1 MEVASPPR
9 RVRALRRHGTA
20 PTARPL
26 EGAYRTAYDEG
37 GLLEVRRNTEVPA
50 CSQQT
55 GLRAAPPRGVRRD
68 LMAALLVLLALLTLA
83 PRGAAQTFT
92 WTGASNPNWKTNGNW
107 LGGAAPTGNG
117 GENLV
122 FPSGAA
128 NLTNSNNL
136 KGTSFNSI
144 TISGSGYTVGG
155 NATTLTGSLADS
167 SVAGTNTISLGLTF
181 AATRTVTVSNAATT
195 LTISGVISGAG
206 GLTKSGS
213 GTVTLSAANTYTG
226 VTTINVGTIAIAA
239 DAGLGASPGAPTAG
253 KLSFGGGTLRTTA
266 SFTLAANRGI
276 ALTGAG
282 TISTDPGTTLTYGG
296 IIAGASTL
304 TKAGTGTLIVSGA
317 NTYTGATAISAGTL
331 QLGATN
337 AAPSG
342 SAVTVSGGATFDL
355 RGFSDGIGSLAG
367 AGTVTSGAA
376 GAVVLTAGGNNSST
390 TFSGVMQ
397 NGSGTVALTKTGT
410 GTLTLSGANTYGGAT
425 TVRAGV
431 LDVQN
436 NTALGATAG
445 ATTVAGGAALQ
456 LDGSGLVV
464 AEPVTLNGTG
474 IAGGGALRQL
484 ANTNTWSGT
493 ITLGSA
499 ARVNADAGTLTV
511 SGGITNGGF
520 PLTVGGA
527 GNTTIST
534 TAISGTGGLT
544 KDGTGT
550 VTLSASNA
558 YTGTTTVSAG
568 SLLVNGS
575 QGSSAVSLNGGTLGG
590 TGTVGAITSTGSGG
604 SVAPGVGVGILTS
617 GNVNWSSGSPG
628 FVVQLNGTTAGTGYD
643 QLNVTGTV
651 NLGGATLSGT
661 LGFSPTSGTTFT
673 LINND
678 GGDAVIGTFAGLPEG
693 STVVLS
699 GQSLQISYVGGTGN
713 DVVLVVA
720 APNLTVNNAVAPSAS
735 PPPGTDLTYT
745 VTVTN
750 NGTGNATSVVVVDT
764 LAATLQFKVGSVVNT
779 LPTGVSVLVAYSS
792 DGGATWTYVPA
803 SGACS
808 APTNYDRCVNRIRW
822 SLQNPLSSSAPNNT
836 GTLQFVAQIR

>member
-1 MEVASPPR
+1 
-9 RVRALRRHGTA
+9 
-20 PTARPL
+20 
-26 EGAYRTAYDEG
+26 
-37 GLLEVRRNTEVPA
+37 
-50 CSQQT
+50 
-55 GLRAAPPRGVRRD
+55 VRRD
-68 LMAALLVLLALLTLA
+68 LVAALLVLLALLTLA
-83 PRGAAQTFT
+83 PRAGAQTFT
-92 WTGASNPNWKTNGNW
+92 WTGAQNPNWSIGNNW
-107 LGGAAPTGNG
+107 SGGAAPTGAG

-122 FPSGAA
+122 FPSGAS
-128 NLTNSNNL
+128 NLATNNNIN
-136 KGTSFNSI
+136 GASFNSI
-144 TISGSGYTVGG
+144 TIKGSGYTLGSKAITLGAGG
-155 NATTLTGSLADS
+155 LADS
-167 SVAGTNTISLGLTF
+167 SVAGANTINLGVTF
-181 AATRTVTVSNAATT
+181 AATRTVTVSNAGTT

-206 GLTKSGS
+206 GLTKAGA

-226 VTTINVGTIAIAA
+226 VTTINAGTIAIAA
-239 DAGLGASPGAPTAG
+239 DAGLGAAPGAPTAG
-253 KLSFGGGTLRTTA
+253 KLTFGGGTLRTTA

-282 TISTDPGTTLTYGG
+282 TISTNPGTTLTYGG
-296 IIAGASTL
+296 IIAGASPL

-337 AAPSG
+337 AVPSG

-355 RGFSDGIGSLAG
+355 RGFSDAIGSLAG

-376 GAVVLTAGGNNSST
+376 GAVTLTAGGNNSST

-397 NGSGTVALTKTGT
+397 NGSGTVALTKVGT
-410 GTLTLSGANTYGGAT
+410 GTMTLSGANTYSGAT
-425 TVRAGV
+425 TASAGV

-474 IAGGGALRQL
+474 IAGGGALRQV
-484 ANTNTWSGT
+484 ANTNTWSGA

-520 PLTVGGA
+520 LLTVGGA
-527 GNTTIST
+527 GNTTVST
-534 TAISGTGGLT
+534 TVISGTGGLT

-550 VTLSASNA
+550 VTLSANNT

-568 SLLVNGS
+568 TLLVNGS

-643 QLNVTGTV
+643 QLNVTGSV

-661 LGFSPTSGTTFT
+661 LGFSPPNGTNFT
-673 LINND
+673 IINND

-713 DVVLVVA
+713 DVVLSVV

-750 NGTGNATSVVVVDT
+750 NGSGNATSVVVVDT
-764 LAATLQFKVGSVVNT
+764 LASTLQFKVGSVVNT
-779 LPTGVSVLVAYSS
+779 LPPGVSVLVAYSS

>member
-253 KLSFGGGTLRTTA
+253 KLTFGGGTLRTTA

-376 GAVVLTAGGNNSST
+376 GAVTLTAGGNNGST
-390 TFSGVMQ
+390 TFSGVIL

-410 GTLTLSGANTYGGAT
+410 GTLTLSGANTYGGTT
-425 TVRAGV
+425 TVSAGV

-550 VTLSASNA
+550 VTLSASNT

-643 QLNVTGTV
+643 QLNVTGSV
-651 NLGGATLSGT
+651 NLGSATLSGT
-661 LGFSPTSGTTFT
+661 LGFSPPNGTSFT
-673 LINND
+673 IINND

-713 DVVLVVA
+713 DVVLSVV

-750 NGTGNATSVVVVDT
+750 NGSGNATSVVVVDT

-779 LPTGVSVLVAYSS
+779 LPPGVSVLVAYSS

-836 GTLQFVAQIR
+836 GTLKFVAQIR

>member
-253 KLSFGGGTLRTTA
+253 KLTFGGGTLRTTA

-376 GAVVLTAGGNNSST
+376 GAVTLTAGGNNGST
-390 TFSGVMQ
+390 TFSGVIL

-410 GTLTLSGANTYGGAT
+410 GTLTLSGANTYGGTT
-425 TVRAGV
+425 TVSAGV

-456 LDGSGLVV
+456 VDGSGLVV

-550 VTLSASNA
+550 VTLSASNT

-643 QLNVTGTV
+643 QLNVTGSV
-651 NLGGATLSGT
+651 NLGSATLSGT
-661 LGFSPTSGTTFT
+661 LGFSPPNGTSFT
-673 LINND
+673 IINND

-713 DVVLVVA
+713 DVVLSVV

-750 NGTGNATSVVVVDT
+750 NGSGNATSVVVVDT

-779 LPTGVSVLVAYSS
+779 LPPGVSVVVAYSS

-836 GTLQFVAQIR
+836 GTLKFVAQIR

>member
-20 PTARPL
+20 PPARPL

-50 CSQQT
+50 CSQRT

-128 NLTNSNNL
+128 NLTNNNNL

-239 DAGLGASPGAPTAG
+239 DAGLGAAPGAPTAG
-253 KLSFGGGTLRTTA
+253 KLTFGGGTLRTTA
-266 SFTLAANRGI
+266 SFTVAANRGI

-296 IIAGASTL
+296 IIAGASPL

-337 AAPSG
+337 AVPSG

-376 GAVVLTAGGNNSST
+376 GAVTLTAGGNNAST
-390 TFSGVMQ
+390 TFSGLIQ

-410 GTLTLSGANTYGGAT
+410 GTLTLSGANTYSGAT
-425 TVRAGV
+425 TVSAGV

-456 LDGSGLVV
+456 LEGSGLVV

-520 PLTVGGA
+520 LLTVGGA
-527 GNTTIST
+527 GNTTVST

-550 VTLSASNA
+550 VTLSASNT

-604 SVAPGVGVGILTS
+604 SVAPGVGVGILAS

-643 QLNVTGTV
+643 QLNVTGSV

-661 LGFSPTSGTTFT
+661 LGFSPPNGTSFT
-673 LINND
+673 IINND

-713 DVVLVVA
+713 DVVLSVV

-750 NGTGNATSVVVVDT
+750 NGSGNATSVVVVDT
-764 LAATLQFKVGSVVNT
+764 LASTLQFKVGSVVNT
-779 LPTGVSVLVAYSS
+779 LPPGVSVLVAYSS

-836 GTLQFVAQIR
+836 GTLKFVAQIR

>member
-1 MEVASPPR
+1 
-9 RVRALRRHGTA
+9 
-20 PTARPL
+20 
-26 EGAYRTAYDEG
+26 
-37 GLLEVRRNTEVPA
+37 
-50 CSQQT
+50 
-55 GLRAAPPRGVRRD
+55 
-68 LMAALLVLLALLTLA
+68 MAALLVLLALLTLA

-376 GAVVLTAGGNNSST
+376 GAVTLTAGGNNGST
-390 TFSGVMQ
+390 TFSGVIL

-410 GTLTLSGANTYGGAT
+410 GTLTLSGANTYGGTT
-425 TVRAGV
+425 TVSAGV

-436 NTALGATAG
+436 NTA
-445 ATTVAGGAALQ
+445 

-550 VTLSASNA
+550 VTLSASNT

-643 QLNVTGTV
+643 QLNVTGSV
-651 NLGGATLSGT
+651 NLGSATLSGT
-661 LGFSPTSGTTFT
+661 LGFSPPNGTSFT
-673 LINND
+673 IINND

-713 DVVLVVA
+713 DVVLSVV

-750 NGTGNATSVVVVDT
+750 NGSGNATSVVVVDT

-779 LPTGVSVLVAYSS
+779 LPPGVSVVVAYSS

-836 GTLQFVAQIR
+836 GTLKFVAQIR

>member
-37 GLLEVRRNTEVPA
+37 GLLEVRRNTDVPA

-68 LMAALLVLLALLTLA
+68 LMAALLVLLALVTLA

-253 KLSFGGGTLRTTA
+253 KLTFGGGTLRTTA

-376 GAVVLTAGGNNSST
+376 GAVTLTAGGNNGST
-390 TFSGVMQ
+390 TFSGVIL

-410 GTLTLSGANTYGGAT
+410 GTLTLSGANTYGGTT
-425 TVRAGV
+425 TVSAGV

-464 AEPVTLNGTG
+464 AEPGTLNGTG

-550 VTLSASNA
+550 VTLSASNT

-643 QLNVTGTV
+643 QLNVTGSV
-651 NLGGATLSGT
+651 NLGSATLSGT
-661 LGFSPTSGTTFT
+661 LGFSPPNGTSFT
-673 LINND
+673 IINND

-713 DVVLVVA
+713 DVVLSVV

-750 NGTGNATSVVVVDT
+750 NGSGNATSVVVVDT

-779 LPTGVSVLVAYSS
+779 LPPGVSVLVAYSS

-822 SLQNPLSSSAPNNT
+822 SLQNPLSSSAPNNRA
-836 GTLQFVAQIR
+836 TLSFVAQIR

>member
-9 RVRALRRHGTA
+9 GVRALRRHGTA
-20 PTARPL
+20 PPARPL

-50 CSQQT
+50 SSQRT
-55 GLRAAPPRGVRRD
+55 GLRAAPRGVRRD

-107 LGGAAPTGNG
+107 LGGAAPTGVG

-128 NLTNSNNL
+128 NLLTSNNL
-136 KGTSFNSI
+136 NNGSFNSI
-144 TISGSGYTVGG
+144 IIKGSGYTLSNKPVTVGAG
-155 NATTLTGSLADS
+155 GLADS
-167 SVAGTNTISLGLTF
+167 SVGGTNTVSLAMTF
-181 AATRTVTVSNAATT
+181 GATRTVTVSNAATT
-195 LTISGVISGAG
+195 LTISGNINGAG
-206 GLTKSGS
+206 GLTKSGA
-213 GTVTLSAANTYTG
+213 GTVALSAANTYTG
-226 VTTINVGTIAIAA
+226 VTTVNGGTIAIAA
-239 DAGLGASPGAPTAG
+239 DAGLGAVPGAPTAG
-253 KLSFGGGTLRTTA
+253 KLTFGGGTLRTTA

-282 TISTDPGTTLTYGG
+282 TISTNPGTTLTYGG
-296 IIAGASTL
+296 IIAGASPL

-337 AAPSG
+337 AVPSG
-342 SAVTVSGGATFDL
+342 SAVTVSGGAIFDL
-355 RGFSDGIGSLAG
+355 RGFSDAIGSLAG

-410 GTLTLSGANTYGGAT
+410 GTLTLSGANTYSGAT
-425 TVRAGV
+425 TVSAGV

-484 ANTNTWSGT
+484 ANTNTWSGA

-511 SGGITNGGF
+511 SGGITNGGYL
-520 PLTVGGA
+520 LTVGGA

-534 TAISGTGGLT
+534 TAISGAGGLT
-544 KDGTGT
+544 TEGTGT
-550 VTLSASNA
+550 VTLSANNT
-558 YTGTTTVSAG
+558 YTGTTTVSAET
-568 SLLVNGS
+568 LVVNGS
-575 QGSSAVSLNGGTLGG
+575 QSSSAVSLNGGTLGG
-590 TGTVGAITSTGSGG
+590 TGTVGAITSTTSGG
-604 SVAPGVGVGILTS
+604 TVAPGVGVGILSS

-651 NLGGATLSGT
+651 NLGSATLSGT
-661 LGFSPTSGTTFT
+661 LGFSPPNGTSFT
-673 LINND
+673 IINND
-678 GGDAVIGTFAGLPEG
+678 GSDAVIGTFAGLPEG

-713 DVVLVVA
+713 DVVLTVA
-720 APNLTVNNAVAPSAS
+720 APNLTVNNTVAPSAS

-750 NGTGNATSVVVVDT
+750 NGSGNATSVVVVDT

-779 LPTGVSVLVAYSS
+779 LPPGVSVLVAYSS

-836 GTLQFVAQIR
+836 GTLKFVAQIR

>member
-20 PTARPL
+20 PPARPL

-50 CSQQT
+50 CSQRT

-128 NLTNSNNL
+128 NLTNNNNL

-195 LTISGVISGAG
+195 PTI
-206 GLTKSGS
+206 T
-213 GTVTLSAANTYTG
+213 
-226 VTTINVGTIAIAA
+226 
-239 DAGLGASPGAPTAG
+239 
-253 KLSFGGGTLRTTA
+253 
-266 SFTLAANRGI
+266 
-276 ALTGAG
+276 
-282 TISTDPGTTLTYGG
+282 GG
-296 IIAGASTL
+296 IIAGASPL

-337 AAPSG
+337 AVPSG

-376 GAVVLTAGGNNSST
+376 GGVTLTAGGNNGST
-390 TFSGVMQ
+390 TFSGVIL

-410 GTLTLSGANTYGGAT
+410 GTLTLSGANTYSGAT
-425 TVRAGV
+425 TVSAGV

-456 LDGSGLVV
+456 LEGSGPGV
-464 AEPVTLNGTG
+464 AGPDTVNGTG
-474 IAGGGALRQL
+474 VAGGGALRQV
-484 ANTNTWSGT
+484 ANTNTWSGA

-520 PLTVGGA
+520 LLTVGGA
-527 GNTTIST
+527 GNTTVST
-534 TAISGTGGLT
+534 TVISGTGGLT

-550 VTLSASNA
+550 VTLSANNT

-568 SLLVNGS
+568 TLLVNGS
-575 QGSSAVSLNGGTLGG
+575 QSSSAVSLNGGTLGG

-604 SVAPGVGVGILTS
+604 SVAPGVGVGILAS

-643 QLNVTGTV
+643 QLNVTGSV

-661 LGFSPTSGTTFT
+661 LGFSPPNGTSFT
-673 LINND
+673 IINND

-713 DVVLVVA
+713 DVVLSVV

-750 NGTGNATSVVVVDT
+750 NGSGNATSVVVVDT
-764 LAATLQFKVGSVVNT
+764 LASTLQFKVGSVVNT
-779 LPTGVSVLVAYSS
+779 LPPGVSVLVAYSS

-808 APTNYDRCVNRIRW
+808 APTNYDRCVSRIRW

>member
-20 PTARPL
+20 PPARPL

-50 CSQQT
+50 CSQRT

-128 NLTNSNNL
+128 NLTNNNNL

-239 DAGLGASPGAPTAG
+239 DAGLGAAPGAPTAG
-253 KLSFGGGTLRTTA
+253 KLTFGGGTLRTTA
-266 SFTLAANRGI
+266 SFTVAANRGI

-296 IIAGASTL
+296 IIAGASPL

-337 AAPSG
+337 AVPSG

-376 GAVVLTAGGNNSST
+376 GAVTLTAGGNNAST
-390 TFSGVMQ
+390 TFSGLIQ

-410 GTLTLSGANTYGGAT
+410 GTLTLSGANTYSGAT
-425 TVRAGV
+425 TVSAGV

-456 LDGSGLVV
+456 LEGSGLVV

-474 IAGGGALRQL
+474 IAGGGALRQV
-484 ANTNTWSGT
+484 ANTNTWSGA

-520 PLTVGGA
+520 LLTVGGA
-527 GNTTIST
+527 GNTTVST
-534 TAISGTGGLT
+534 TVISGTGGLT

-550 VTLSASNA
+550 VTLSANNT

-568 SLLVNGS
+568 TLLVNGS
-575 QGSSAVSLNGGTLGG
+575 QSSSAVSLNGGTLGG

-604 SVAPGVGVGILTS
+604 SVAPGVGVGILAS

-643 QLNVTGTV
+643 QLNVTGSV

-661 LGFSPTSGTTFT
+661 LGFSPPNGTSFT
-673 LINND
+673 IINND
-678 GGDAVIGTFAGLPEG
+678 GSDAVIGTFAGLPEG

-699 GQSLQISYVGGTGN
+699 GQSFKVSYVGGTGN
-713 DVVLVVA
+713 DVVLTVA

-764 LAATLQFKVGSVVNT
+764 LAPTVQFKVGSVVNS
-779 LPTGVSVLVAYSS
+779 LPAGVSVVVDYSN
-792 DGGATWTYVPA
+792 DAGATWTYIPA

-808 APTNYDRCVNRIRW
+808 APANYDRCVNRVRW

>member
-20 PTARPL
+20 PPARPL

-50 CSQQT
+50 CSQRT

-128 NLTNSNNL
+128 NLTNNNNL

-239 DAGLGASPGAPTAG
+239 DAGLGAAPGAPTAG
-253 KLSFGGGTLRTTA
+253 KRTFGGGTLRTTA
-266 SFTLAANRGI
+266 SFTVAANRGL
-276 ALTGAG
+276 AL
-282 TISTDPGTTLTYGG
+282 
-296 IIAGASTL
+296 
-304 TKAGTGTLIVSGA
+304 
-317 NTYTGATAISAGTL
+317 
-331 QLGATN
+331 
-337 AAPSG
+337 
-342 SAVTVSGGATFDL
+342 
-355 RGFSDGIGSLAG
+355 
-367 AGTVTSGAA
+367 SGAA
-376 GAVVLTAGGNNSST
+376 GAVTLTAGGNNAST
-390 TFSGVMQ
+390 TFSGLIQ

-410 GTLTLSGANTYGGAT
+410 GTLTLSGANTYSGAT
-425 TVRAGV
+425 TVSAGV

-456 LDGSGLVV
+456 LEGSGLVV

-474 IAGGGALRQL
+474 IAGGGALRQV
-484 ANTNTWSGT
+484 ANTNTWSGA

-520 PLTVGGA
+520 LLTVGGA
-527 GNTTIST
+527 GNTTVST
-534 TAISGTGGLT
+534 TVISGTGGLT

-550 VTLSASNA
+550 VTLSANNT

-568 SLLVNGS
+568 TLLVNGS
-575 QGSSAVSLNGGTLGG
+575 QSSSAVSLNGGTLGG

-604 SVAPGVGVGILTS
+604 SVAPGVGVGILAS

-643 QLNVTGTV
+643 QLNVTGSV

-661 LGFSPTSGTTFT
+661 LGFSPPNGTSFT
-673 LINND
+673 IINND

-713 DVVLVVA
+713 DVVLSVV

-750 NGTGNATSVVVVDT
+750 NGSGNATSVVVVDT
-764 LAATLQFKVGSVVNT
+764 LASTLQFKVGSVVNT
-779 LPTGVSVLVAYSS
+779 LPPGVSVLVAYSS

-808 APTNYDRCVNRIRW
+808 APTNYDRCVSRIRW

>member
-20 PTARPL
+20 PPARPL

-37 GLLEVRRNTEVPA
+37 GLLEVRRTTEVPA
-50 CSQQT
+50 CSQRT

-128 NLTNSNNL
+128 NLTNNNNL

-239 DAGLGASPGAPTAG
+239 DAGLGAAPGAPTAG
-253 KLSFGGGTLRTTA
+253 KLTFGGGTLRTTA
-266 SFTLAANRGI
+266 SFTVAANRGI

-296 IIAGASTL
+296 IIAGASPL

-337 AAPSG
+337 AVPSG

-376 GAVVLTAGGNNSST
+376 GAVTLTAGGNNAST
-390 TFSGVMQ
+390 TFSGLIQ

-410 GTLTLSGANTYGGAT
+410 GTLTLSGANTYSGAT
-425 TVRAGV
+425 TVSAGV

-456 LDGSGLVV
+456 LEGSGLVV

-474 IAGGGALRQL
+474 IAGGGALRQV
-484 ANTNTWSGT
+484 ANTNTWSGA

-520 PLTVGGA
+520 LLTVGGA
-527 GNTTIST
+527 GNTTVST
-534 TAISGTGGLT
+534 TVISGTGGLT

-550 VTLSASNA
+550 VTLSANNT

-568 SLLVNGS
+568 TLLVNGS
-575 QGSSAVSLNGGTLGG
+575 QSSSAVSLNGGTLGG

-604 SVAPGVGVGILTS
+604 SVAPGVEVGILAS

-643 QLNVTGTV
+643 QLNVTGSV

-661 LGFSPTSGTTFT
+661 LGFSPPNGTSFT
-673 LINND
+673 IINND

-713 DVVLVVA
+713 DVVLSVV

-750 NGTGNATSVVVVDT
+750 NGSGNATSVVVVDT
-764 LAATLQFKVGSVVNT
+764 LASTLQFKVGSVVNT
-779 LPTGVSVLVAYSS
+779 LPPGVSVLVAYSS

-808 APTNYDRCVNRIRW
+808 APTNYDRCVSRIRW
-822 SLQNPLSSSAPNNT
+822 SLQNILSSSAPNNT

>member
-20 PTARPL
+20 PPARPL

-50 CSQQT
+50 CSQRT

-128 NLTNSNNL
+128 NLTNNNNL

-239 DAGLGASPGAPTAG
+239 DAGLGAAPGAPTAG
-253 KLSFGGGTLRTTA
+253 KLTFGGGTLRTTA
-266 SFTLAANRGI
+266 SFTVAANRGI

-296 IIAGASTL
+296 IIAGASPL

-337 AAPSG
+337 AVPSG

-376 GAVVLTAGGNNSST
+376 GAVTLTAGGNNAST
-390 TFSGVMQ
+390 TFSGLIQ

-410 GTLTLSGANTYGGAT
+410 GTLTLSGANTYSGAT
-425 TVRAGV
+425 TVSAGV

-456 LDGSGLVV
+456 LEGSGLVV

-474 IAGGGALRQL
+474 IAGGGALRQV
-484 ANTNTWSGT
+484 ANTNTWSGA

-520 PLTVGGA
+520 LLTVGGA
-527 GNTTIST
+527 GNTTVST
-534 TAISGTGGLT
+534 TVISGTGGLT

-550 VTLSASNA
+550 VTLSANNT

-568 SLLVNGS
+568 TLLVNGS
-575 QGSSAVSLNGGTLGG
+575 QSSSAVSLNGGTLGG

-604 SVAPGVGVGILTS
+604 SVAPGVGVGILAS

-643 QLNVTGTV
+643 QLNVTGSV

-661 LGFSPTSGTTFT
+661 LGFSPPNGTSFT
-673 LINND
+673 IINND

-713 DVVLVVA
+713 DVVLSVV

-750 NGTGNATSVVVVDT
+750 NGSGNATSVVVVDT
-764 LAATLQFKVGSVVNT
+764 LASTLQFKVGSVVNT
-779 LPTGVSVLVAYSS
+779 LPPGVSVLVAYSS

-808 APTNYDRCVNRIRW
+808 APTNYDRCVSRIRW

>member
-1 MEVASPPR
+1 MEVTSPPR
-9 RVRALRRHGTA
+9 RVRALRRRDGTA
-20 PTARPL
+20 PPARPL
-26 EGAYRTAYDEG
+26 ERAYRTAYDEG

-50 CSQQT
+50 SSQRT
-55 GLRAAPPRGVRRD
+55 GLRAAPRGVRRD

-128 NLTNSNNL
+128 NLTNTNNI

-181 AATRTVTVSNAATT
+181 AATRTVTVSNAGTALT
-195 LTISGVISGAG
+195 L
-206 GLTKSGS
+206 S
-213 GTVTLSAANTYTG
+213 GTNTYTG
-226 VTTINVGTIAIAA
+226 VTTINAGTIAVAA
-239 DAGLGASPGAPTAG
+239 DAGLGTAPAVATPG
-253 KLSFGGGTLRTTA
+253 KLTFGGGTLRTTA
-266 SFTLAANRGI
+266 SFTLAVNRGI

-296 IIAGASTL
+296 IIAGASPL

-337 AAPSG
+337 AVPSG
-342 SAVTVSGGATFDL
+342 S
-355 RGFSDGIGSLAG
+355 

-397 NGSGTVALTKTGT
+397 NGSGIVALTKTGT
-410 GTLTLSGANTYGGAT
+410 GTLTLSGANTYSGAT
-425 TVRAGV
+425 TVSAGV

-474 IAGGGALRQL
+474 IAGGGALRQV
-484 ANTNTWSGT
+484 ANTNTWSGA

-511 SGGITNGGF
+511 SGGITNSGF
-520 PLTVGGA
+520 LLTVGGA

-550 VTLSASNA
+550 VTLSANNT
-558 YTGTTTVSAG
+558 YTGTTTVSAET
-568 SLLVNGS
+568 LVVNGS
-575 QGSSAVSLNGGTLGG
+575 QSSSAVSLNGGTLGG
-590 TGTVGAITSTGSGG
+590 TGTVGAITSMTSGG
-604 SVAPGVGVGILTS
+604 TVSPGQGGPGILSS

-628 FVVQLNGTTAGTGYD
+628 LLVQLNGTAPGTGYD
-643 QLNVTGTV
+643 QLSVTGTV

-673 LINND
+673 IINND
-678 GGDAVIGTFAGLPEG
+678 GSDAVSGTFAGLPEG

-699 GQSLQISYVGGTGN
+699 GQTFQISYVGGTGN
-713 DVVLVVA
+713 EVVLTVA
-720 APNLTVNNAVAPSAS
+720 APNLTVNNTVAPSAS

-750 NGTGNATSVVVVDT
+750 
-764 LAATLQFKVGSVVNT
+764 
-779 LPTGVSVLVAYSS
+779 
-792 DGGATWTYVPA
+792 
-803 SGACS
+803 
-808 APTNYDRCVNRIRW
+808 I
-822 SLQNPLSSSAPNNT
+822 
-836 GTLQFVAQIR
+836 

>member
-37 GLLEVRRNTEVPA
+37 GLLEVRRNTDVPA

-68 LMAALLVLLALLTLA
+68 LMAALLVLLALVTLA

-253 KLSFGGGTLRTTA
+253 KLTFGGGTLRTTA

-296 IIAGASTL
+296 IAAGAGAL
-304 TKAGTGTLIVSGA
+304 TKAGTGTLILSGA
-317 NTYTGATAISAGTL
+317 NTYTGATSVSAGTL

-337 AAPSG
+337 TVPSG

-355 RGFSDGIGSLAG
+355 HGFSDAIGSLAG

-376 GAVVLTAGGNNSST
+376 GAVTLTAGGDNTST
-390 TFSGVMQ
+390 TFSGVIQ
-397 NGSGTVALTKTGT
+397 NGSGTGALTKLGT
-410 GTLTLSGANTYGGAT
+410 GTLTLGAHNT
-425 TVRAGV
+425 
-431 LDVQN
+431 
-436 NTALGATAG
+436 
-445 ATTVAGGAALQ
+445 
-456 LDGSGLVV
+456 
-464 AEPVTLNGTG
+464 
-474 IAGGGALRQL
+474 
-484 ANTNTWSGT
+484 
-493 ITLGSA
+493 
-499 ARVNADAGTLTV
+499 
-511 SGGITNGGF
+511 
-520 PLTVGGA
+520 
-527 GNTTIST
+527 
-534 TAISGTGGLT
+534 
-544 KDGTGT
+544 
-550 VTLSASNA
+550 
-558 YTGTTTVSAG
+558 YTGTATASAG
-568 SLLVNGS
+568 TLLVNGS
-575 QGSSAVSLNGGTLGG
+575 QGSSAVSLNGGALGG
-590 TGTVGAITSTGSGG
+590 TGTVGAIASTGSGG
-604 SVAPGVGVGILTS
+604 SVTPGVGVGILSS

-643 QLNVTGTV
+643 QLNVTGSV
-651 NLGGATLSGT
+651 NLGSATLSGT
-661 LGFSPTSGTTFT
+661 LGFSPPNGTSFT
-673 LINND
+673 IINND

-713 DVVLVVA
+713 DVVLSVV

-750 NGTGNATSVVVVDT
+750 NGSGNATSVVVVDT

>member
-1 MEVASPPR
+1 
-9 RVRALRRHGTA
+9 
-20 PTARPL
+20 
-26 EGAYRTAYDEG
+26 
-37 GLLEVRRNTEVPA
+37 
-50 CSQQT
+50 
-55 GLRAAPPRGVRRD
+55 VRRD
-68 LMAALLVLLALLTLA
+68 LVAALLVLLALLTLA
-83 PRGAAQTFT
+83 PRAGAQTFT
-92 WTGASNPNWKTNGNW
+92 WTGAQNPNWSIGNNW
-107 LGGAAPTGNG
+107 SGGAAPTGAG

-122 FPSGAA
+122 FPSGAS
-128 NLTNSNNL
+128 NLATNNNIN
-136 KGTSFNSI
+136 GASFNSI
-144 TISGSGYTVGG
+144 TIKGSGYTLGSKAITLGAGG
-155 NATTLTGSLADS
+155 LADS
-167 SVAGTNTISLGLTF
+167 SVAGANTINLGVTF
-181 AATRTVTVSNAATT
+181 AATRTVTVSNAGTT

-206 GLTKSGS
+206 GLTKAGA

-226 VTTINVGTIAIAA
+226 VTTINAGTIAIAA
-239 DAGLGASPGAPTAG
+239 DAGLGAAPGAPTAG
-253 KLSFGGGTLRTTA
+253 KLTFGGGTLRTTA

-282 TISTDPGTTLTYGG
+282 TISTNPGTTLTYGG
-296 IIAGASTL
+296 IIAGASPL

-317 NTYTGATAISAGTL
+317 NTYTGATAITAGTL

-337 AAPSG
+337 AVPSG

-355 RGFSDGIGSLAG
+355 RGFSDAIGSLAG

-376 GAVVLTAGGNNSST
+376 GAVTLTAGGNNSST

-397 NGSGTVALTKTGT
+397 NGSGTVALTKVGT
-410 GTLTLSGANTYGGAT
+410 GTMTLSGANTYSGAT
-425 TVRAGV
+425 TASAGV

-474 IAGGGALRQL
+474 IAGGGALRQV
-484 ANTNTWSGT
+484 ANTNTWSGA

-520 PLTVGGA
+520 LLTVGGA
-527 GNTTIST
+527 GNTTVST
-534 TAISGTGGLT
+534 TVISGTGGLT

-550 VTLSASNA
+550 VTLSANNT

-568 SLLVNGS
+568 TLLVNGS

-643 QLNVTGTV
+643 QLNVTGSV

-661 LGFSPTSGTTFT
+661 LGFSPPNGTNFT
-673 LINND
+673 IINND

-713 DVVLVVA
+713 DVVLSVV

-750 NGTGNATSVVVVDT
+750 NGSGNATSVVVVDT
-764 LAATLQFKVGSVVNT
+764 LASTLQFKVGSVVNT
-779 LPTGVSVLVAYSS
+779 LPPGVSVLVAYSS